1 MIIKRKNFVFA
12 SITWTISGLCLFT
25 NVFCNQLSG
34 SYDKNFEPF
43 LNSKINEISDLNKKE
58 ELENLFSQI
67 VSLRDMLRGRGINGR
82 GTSINNEYEDL
93 TVRLSEKLK
102 QAVRQ
107 TDIRAVSTFLFDTV
121 GNNYNRQAG
130 LLALYNYRDYRV
142 TDLDLLS
149 KLYVFLHYEDKYHNR
164 NHHWQKTQT
173 ARMVVANRVKH
184 LLGLENVDS
193 VPAIEIRANPR
204 EWLISNLELAK
215 QLDQNKKISPL
226 IESSLKAY
234 SLYNKNFETFFNS
247 KINEISDLNKK
258 EELENLFSQIVSL
271 RDMFRGRGIDV
282 RSSRTFLEYMDLTER
297 LSEKLLLAVRQTDIR
312 AISTFIFDTVED
324 NFNRQAGL
332 SALREYKHFKIT
344 DIQLLSKLY
353 VFLDC
358 EDKYHQSDRRWVV
371 PSIARSRVSRYIE
384 TVLGLRNVDSAP
396 AKEMYSNPRKWLISN
411 LELAK
416 QLDQNKDFLPLIE
429 SSLEAVQINYGI
441 INSVKIKKDNVDRT
455 PFTVPEPV
463 LDPSG

>member
-43 LNSKINEISDLNKKE
+43 FNSKISEISDLNKKE

-67 VSLRDMLRGRGINGR
+67 VSLRDMLRGRGINDR

-107 TDIRAVSTFLFDTV
+107 TDIRAASTFLFDTV
-121 GNNYNRQAG
+121 
-130 LLALYNYRDYRV
+130 
-142 TDLDLLS
+142 
-149 KLYVFLHYEDKYHNR
+149 
-164 NHHWQKTQT
+164 
-173 ARMVVANRVKH
+173 
-184 LLGLENVDS
+184 
-193 VPAIEIRANPR
+193 
-204 EWLISNLELAK
+204 
-215 QLDQNKKISPL
+215 
-226 IESSLKAY
+226 
-234 SLYNKNFETFFNS
+234 
-247 KINEISDLNKK
+247 
-258 EELENLFSQIVSL
+258 
-271 RDMFRGRGIDV
+271 
-282 RSSRTFLEYMDLTER
+282 
-297 LSEKLLLAVRQTDIR
+297 
-312 AISTFIFDTVED
+312 ED
-324 NFNRQAGL
+324 NYNRQAGL
-332 SALREYKHFKIT
+332 SALREYQEFKIT
-344 DIQLLSKLY
+344 DIELLSKLY
-353 VFLDC
+353 VSLDY
-358 EDKYHQSDRRWVV
+358 EDKNHHSDRRWVV
-371 PSIARSRVSRYIE
+371 PSIARAQLSRWIE
-384 TVLGLRNVDSAP
+384 YVLGLGNVDSAP
-396 AKEMYSNPRKWLISN
+396 AKEKYSNPRKWLISN

>member
-12 SITWTISGLCLFT
+12 SITWTISGLCFFT
-25 NVFCNQLSG
+25 NVFCNQLLG

-43 LNSKINEISDLNKKE
+43 FNSKISEISDLNKKE

-67 VSLRDMLRGRGINGR
+67 VSLRDMLRGRGINDR

-93 TVRLSEKLK
+93 TDRLSEKLK

-121 GNNYNRQAG
+121 GNNYNRRAG
-130 LLALYNYRDYRV
+130 LTALFNYRDYKV
-142 TDLDLLS
+142 TDLELLS

-164 NHHWQKTQT
+164 NHHWQNTQT

-193 VPAIEIRANPR
+193 APAIEIRSNPR

-215 QLDQNKKISPL
+215 QLDQNKKILPL
-226 IESSLKAY
+226 IDSSLKAY

-247 KINEISDLNKK
+247 KISEISDLDKK

-271 RDMFRGRGIDV
+271 RDMFRGRGINV
-282 RSSRTFLEYMDLTER
+282 LTTNNEYMDLKDR
-297 LSEKLLLAVRQTDIR
+297 LSEELLQASRQTDIR
-312 AISTFIFDTVED
+312 AISTFLFDTFED

-332 SALREYKHFKIT
+332 SALREYQQFKIT
-344 DIQLLSKLY
+344 DIELLSKLY
-353 VFLDC
+353 IF
-358 EDKYHQSDRRWVV
+358 
-371 PSIARSRVSRYIE
+371 
-384 TVLGLRNVDSAP
+384 
-396 AKEMYSNPRKWLISN
+396 
-411 LELAK
+411 
-416 QLDQNKDFLPLIE
+416 
-429 SSLEAVQINYGI
+429 
-441 INSVKIKKDNVDRT
+441 
-455 PFTVPEPV
+455 
-463 LDPSG
+463 